1 MSYMWN
7 EFNIKTFDAE
17 TIVWRD
23 GAYNAELSTL
33 KNAPIDKKSDRPV
46 HIIYVGELAGE
57 NNLNIDITA
66 SNQPVFLS
74 VDIKNKKPAFLNIFI
89 KNTGKNS
96 EIRGHV
102 MVENSSELN
111 LNITGHHAAPETG
124 ILIKAKLLGNAGSK
138 SVLSGTATIDKNCN
152 GCISD
157 IGFSALLNE
166 DASAKFTPAQRIS
179 SVPELAGHSA
189 SIFSPTKMQIEYLRG
204 AGLSGAEARI
214 AMVDAF
220 KNDFSLF

>member
-7 EFNIKTFDAE
+7 EFNIKTFPAE

-23 GAYNAELSTL
+23 GVYNAELSTL
-33 KNAPIDKKSDRPV
+33 KNAAIDKKLDRPV
-46 HIIYVGELAGE
+46 HIIYVGEIAGE
-57 NNLNIDITA
+57 NNLNIDISA

-74 VDIKNKKPAFLNIFI
+74 VNIKNKKPAFLNIFI
-89 KNTGKNS
+89 KNAGKNS

-111 LNITGHHAAPETG
+111 LNITGHHAGPDTG
-124 ILIKAKLLGNAGSK
+124 ILINAKLLGNAGSK
-138 SVLSGTATIDKNCN
+138 SVLSGTAMIDKNCN

-157 IGFSALLNE
+157 IGFSALLDK

-179 SVPELAGHSA
+179 SLPVSAGHSA
-189 SIFSPTKMQIEYLRG
+189 SIFTPTKMQIEYLRG
-204 AGLSGAEARI
+204 GGLSGAEARAAI
-214 AMVDAF
+214 TDAF
-220 KNDFSLF
+220 KNDFPLF